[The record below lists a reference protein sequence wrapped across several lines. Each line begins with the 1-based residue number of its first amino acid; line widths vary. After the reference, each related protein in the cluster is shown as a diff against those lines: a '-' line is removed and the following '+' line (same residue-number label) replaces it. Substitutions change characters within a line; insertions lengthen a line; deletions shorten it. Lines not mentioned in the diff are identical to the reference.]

1 MEESNLINNDNTYNT
16 DMSTSQSTIGG
27 NATTND
33 KFNKDDLQEVT
44 GGGGGGIVTPPTTI
58 VDGSETSQTTG
69 SLTPILLILG
79 DGTTTPPDDEE
90 PVLLEEDE
98 DTTYNAVLNQSY
110 ENMDPTITLESGEV
124 SYCDANYVIAVT
136 ETDKNTPISYNS
148 NNLSF
153 SFTNNG
159 NNWCSVEFKSPLDV
173 TDQLKLP
180 LNSDN
185 FPDNSKI
192 IVPVIKCTEN
202 TGPERNTT
210 ITFNIKNFAIS
221 HNIQMNVIQEGV
233 TFVDGPCVLR
243 HTSIDSTGKYNYEIL
258 NNPVYYITSSN
269 SFVFMNTNTSE
280 HMLFFGLNKNNNIV
294 GNLTNTLEYY
304 NTLFSADDNNYK
316 CKINDDSYA
325 ATKGTAAYIT
335 IDQPENKDLNQTI
348 TFKYN
353 NITFMKVKYMD
364 NIKYK
369 TTIYICALE
378 NLQNYK
384 TDEGYIIYLFNS
396 DIGTSAAIKDTISQ
410 STIVS
415 LRGDNNTDIS
425 NGRIVACYRDYF
437 GDYDAINADNIGEL
451 NNYTSDD
458 ETMYQIKP
466 VQANLSAKDLGRT
479 YNNVYIEDWTG
490 LNVYDYNSST
500 LKFKGLEKNTDTY
513 VYTIKDN
520 KYVKIGVINFGKEL
534 NYNNY
539 IGQYDYYYQSFQA
552 STYNSYWFQY
562 IHCYGDKNDSYY
574 NSEIETDALN
584 STFKDKQFGT
594 FDLYFVVIYNIDE
607 KYNNNETDV
616 DIANSIINSGK
627 TYKKYQV
634 PSGTYQFTMNN
645 LIALTYHPKDI
656 YVETI
661 KTFSVLYNEL
671 NLTKSHYLDN
681 HFYNKYNTYNVID
694 LNNVCN
700 DINGNIIN
708 LNEVCKDLENRIY
721 IFTKENT
728 KLVYIGVIS
737 PAHAMTDVIMANWN
751 HYT

>member
-27 NATTND
+27 NATTNN

-44 GGGGGGIVTPPTTI
+44 GGGGGGVVTPPTTK
-58 VDGSETSQTTG
+58 VDGTETSQTTG
-69 SLTPILLILG
+69 TLTPILLILG
-79 DGTTTPPDDEE
+79 DGTTTPDVEEE

-98 DTTYNAVLNQSY
+98 DTTYNAVINSEY
-110 ENMDPTITLESGEV
+110 KDRVPTINLGGSEV
-124 SYCDANYVIAVT
+124 SYCNANYVIAVT
-136 ETDKNTPISYNS
+136 ETDENIPVSYS
-148 NNLSF
+148 STNLSV

-159 NNWCSVEFKSPLDV
+159 DNWCNVIFKSPLEV

-185 FPDNSKI
+185 FQDNSKI
-192 IVPVIKCTEN
+192 IVPVIKCKQN
-202 TGPERNTT
+202 IGSERNTI
-210 ITFNIKNFAIS
+210 ITFNIKNFAIL

-243 HTSIDSTGKYNYEIL
+243 YTGTDSQGKNNYEIL
-258 NNPVYYITSSN
+258 NNPVYYITSKN

-280 HMLFFGLNKNNNIV
+280 LMLFFGLNKNNNIV

-325 ATKGTAAYIT
+325 ATKGTAAYMTIT
-335 IDQPENKDLNQTI
+335 KPENKDLNQTI

-369 TTIYICALE
+369 TTIYICTLE

-384 TDEGYIIYLFNS
+384 TDKGYIIYLFKQ
-396 DIGTSAAIKDTISQ
+396 DIGPSADIKDTITQ
-410 STIVS
+410 SKIVP
-415 LRGDNNTDIS
+415 LHGNNNTDIS

-437 GDYDAINADNIGEL
+437 GDYDAIKADNIGEL

-458 ETMYQIKP
+458 ETIYQIKP
-466 VQANLSAKDLGRT
+466 VQANLSAKDLGST

-500 LKFKGLEKNTDTY
+500 LKFKGLDKNTDTY

-534 NYNNY
+534 NQNNY
-539 IGQYDYYYQSFQA
+539 IGKYDYYYQYFQA

-574 NSEIETDALN
+574 DSEIETDVLN

-594 FDLYFVVIYNIDE
+594 FDLYFVLIYNIDE
-607 KYNNNETDV
+607 KYDNETDV

-645 LIALTYHPKDI
+645 LIALTYHPNDV

-671 NLTKSHYLDN
+671 KLTKSHYHDN

-708 LNEVCKDLENRIY
+708 LNEVCKDLRNRIY

-737 PAHAMTDVIMANWN
+737 PVHTMTDVLIANWN

>member
-16 DMSTSQSTIGG
+16 DMSTSQYTIGG
-27 NATTND
+27 NATTNN

-44 GGGGGGIVTPPTTI
+44 AGGGIVTPPTTK
-58 VDGSETSQTTG
+58 VDGIEISQTTG
-69 SLTPILLILG
+69 TLTPILLILD
-79 DGTTTPPDDEE
+79 DGTTTPDVEEE

-98 DTTYNAVLNQSY
+98 DTTYNAVINSEY
-110 ENMDPTITLESGEV
+110 KDRVPTINLGGSEV
-124 SYCDANYVIAVT
+124 SYCNANYVIAVT
-136 ETDKNTPISYNS
+136 ETDENIPVSYS
-148 NNLSF
+148 STNLSV

-159 NNWCSVEFKSPLDV
+159 DNWCNVIFKSPLEV

-185 FPDNSKI
+185 FQDNSKI
-192 IVPVIKCTEN
+192 IVPVIKCKQN
-202 TGPERNTT
+202 IGSERNTT
-210 ITFNIKNFAIS
+210 ITFNIKNFAIL

-243 HTSIDSTGKYNYEIL
+243 YTGTDSQGKYNYEIL
-258 NNPVYYITSSN
+258 NNPVYYIASSS

-325 ATKGTAAYIT
+325 ATKGTAAYMTIT
-335 IDQPENKDLNQTI
+335 KPENKDLNQTI

-369 TTIYICALE
+369 TTIYICTLE

-384 TDEGYIIYLFNS
+384 TDKGYIIYLFNS

-410 STIVS
+410 SKIVP

-437 GDYDAINADNIGEL
+437 GDYDAIKADNIGEL

-458 ETMYQIKP
+458 ETTYQIKP

-534 NYNNY
+534 NQNNY
-539 IGQYDYYYQSFQA
+539 IGKYDYYYQYFQA

-574 NSEIETDALN
+574 NSEIETDVLN

-594 FDLYFVVIYNIDE
+594 FDLYFVLIYNIDE
-607 KYNNNETDV
+607 KYDNETDV

-645 LIALTYHPKDI
+645 LIALTYHPNDV

-671 NLTKSHYLDN
+671 KLTKSHYHDN

-708 LNEVCKDLENRIY
+708 LNEVCKDLRNRIY

-737 PAHAMTDVIMANWN
+737 PVHTMADVLIANWN

>member
-27 NATTND
+27 NATTNN

-44 GGGGGGIVTPPTTI
+44 GGGGGGIVTPPTTK
-58 VDGSETSQTTG
+58 VDDTETSQTTG
-69 SLTPILLILG
+69 TLTPILLILD
-79 DGTTTPPDDEE
+79 DGTTTPDVEEE

-98 DTTYNAVLNQSY
+98 DTTYNAVINSEY
-110 ENMDPTITLESGEV
+110 KDRVPTINLEGSEV
-124 SYCDANYVIAVT
+124 SYCNANYVIAVT
-136 ETDKNTPISYNS
+136 ETDENIPVSYS
-148 NNLSF
+148 STNLSV

-159 NNWCSVEFKSPLDV
+159 DNWCNVIFKSPLEV

-185 FPDNSKI
+185 FHDNSKI
-192 IVPVIKCTEN
+192 IVPVIKCKQN
-202 TGPERNTT
+202 IGSERNTT
-210 ITFNIKNFAIS
+210 ITFNIKNFAIL
-221 HNIQMNVIQEGV
+221 HNIQMNVIQEGI

-243 HTSIDSTGKYNYEIL
+243 YTGTDSQGKYNYEIL
-258 NNPVYYITSSN
+258 NNPVYYITSSS

-325 ATKGTAAYIT
+325 ATKGTAAYMSIT
-335 IDQPENKDLNQTI
+335 KPENKDLNQTI

-369 TTIYICALE
+369 ATIYICVLE

-384 TDEGYIIYLFNS
+384 TDKGYIIYLFNS

-410 STIVS
+410 SKIVP

-437 GDYDAINADNIGEL
+437 GDYDAIKADNIGEL

-458 ETMYQIKP
+458 ETTYQIKP

-534 NYNNY
+534 NQNNY
-539 IGQYDYYYQSFQA
+539 IGQYDYYYQFFQA

-594 FDLYFVVIYNIDE
+594 FDLYFVLIYNIDE

-656 YVETI
+656 QVETI

-671 NLTKSHYLDN
+671 KLTKSHYHDN

-708 LNEVCKDLENRIY
+708 LNEVCKDLGNRIY

-737 PAHAMTDVIMANWN
+737 PVHAMADVLMANWN

>member
-27 NATTND
+27 NATTNN

-44 GGGGGGIVTPPTTI
+44 GGGGGGVVTPPTTK
-58 VDGSETSQTTG
+58 VDGTETSQTTG
-69 SLTPILLILG
+69 TLTPILLILG
-79 DGTTTPPDDEE
+79 DGTTTPDVEEE

-98 DTTYNAVLNQSY
+98 DTTYNAVINSEY
-110 ENMDPTITLESGEV
+110 KDRVPTINLEGSEV
-124 SYCDANYVIAVT
+124 SYCNANYVIAVT
-136 ETDKNTPISYNS
+136 ETDENIPVSYS
-148 NNLSF
+148 STNLSV

-159 NNWCSVEFKSPLDV
+159 DNWCNVIFKSPLEV

-185 FPDNSKI
+185 FHDNSKI
-192 IVPVIKCTEN
+192 IVPVIKCKQN
-202 TGPERNTT
+202 IGSERNTT
-210 ITFNIKNFAIS
+210 ITFNIKNFAIL

-243 HTSIDSTGKYNYEIL
+243 YTGTDSQGKFNYEIL
-258 NNPVYYITSSN
+258 NNPVYYITSKT

-294 GNLTNTLEYY
+294 GNLTNPLEYY
-304 NTLFSADDNNYK
+304 NTLFSADNNYK
-316 CKINDDSYA
+316 CNINDNSFA
-325 ATKGTAAYIT
+325 ATKGTAAYMTIT
-335 IDQPENKDLNQTI
+335 KPENKDLNQTI

-369 TTIYICALE
+369 TTIYICTLE

-384 TDEGYIIYLFNS
+384 TDKGYIIYLFKQ
-396 DIGTSAAIKDTISQ
+396 DIGPSADIKDTITQ
-410 STIVS
+410 SKIVP

-437 GDYDAINADNIGEL
+437 GDYDAIKADNIGEL

-458 ETMYQIKP
+458 ETTYQIKP
-466 VQANLSAKDLGRT
+466 VQANLSAKDLGST

-534 NYNNY
+534 NQNNY
-539 IGQYDYYYQSFQA
+539 IGKYDYYYQYFQA

-574 NSEIETDALN
+574 DSEIETDVLN

-594 FDLYFVVIYNIDE
+594 FDLYFVLIYNIDE
-607 KYNNNETDV
+607 KYDNETDV

-645 LIALTYHPKDI
+645 LIALTYHPNDV

-671 NLTKSHYLDN
+671 KLTKSHYHDN

-708 LNEVCKDLENRIY
+708 LNEVCKDLRNRIY

-737 PAHAMTDVIMANWN
+737 PVHAMTDVLMANWN